1 MVDIPHVSMTMNSTL
16 LFCVQKVTPMVD
28 IPVLLIYFSEYLK
41 RKLIGFSVKCMY
53 GVLEQYRT
61 LQTRAIATASF
72 CVQCTKCI
80 TVLLSAAP
88 VSCLNSGVF
97 CAVGR
102 QEDVEPN
109 QDTPVNFL
117 KGNDSK
123 SGYFCC
129 LRDQLAS

>member
-1 MVDIPHVSMTMNSTL
+1 MEETNFINVCVGYWSST
-16 LFCVQKVTPMVD
+16 
-28 IPVLLIYFSEYLK
+28 E
-41 RKLIGFSVKCMY
+41 
-53 GVLEQYRT
+53 
-61 LQTRAIATASF
+61 LQARAIATASF
-72 CVQCTKCI
+72 QVQCTKCI

-88 VSCLNSGVF
+88 VSFLNSGVF

-102 QEDVEPN
+102 YEDVEPN

-117 KGNDSK
+117 KGNNSK